1 MPGVPAG
8 RRVNTLIIWEV
19 GSGLQRWTSKTTRF
33 SPVFHLE
40 ETLILGRAYPRCFT
54 LWSKASLPLRAL
66 SVKWEWDGCREGS
79 PHLPLLS
86 QAPQFHGHLLKGAGG
101 AASLGSVALQEANLS
116 FLPRPCHEATL
127 SIVAGSVP
135 LCWQETLRWGEGIGK
150 KRQLSPLSEP
160 FR

>member
-1 MPGVPAG
+1 MPGLPAG
-8 RRVNTLIIWEV
+8 GRVNTLIIWEV
-19 GSGLQRWTSKTTRF
+19 GWGLQRWTSRTTRF
-33 SPVFHLE
+33 NPVFHLE
-40 ETLILGRAYPRCFT
+40 ETLILGRAYPWCSP

-116 FLPRPCHEATL
+116 FLPRPVTK
-127 SIVAGSVP
+127 P
-135 LCWQETLRWGEGIGK
+135 LCLLLQDLYPYVGR
-150 KRQLSPLSEP
+150 RP
-160 FR
+160 